1 MDEGSYSGIRLGN
14 LTNKTSPAFKLID
27 IDKDITSLTI
37 TVKNETNNIVETI
50 IATRAVGIEKDPA
63 PGEWTIVVDGV
74 KNNQVKLTPQGTDWL
89 LTLNKEL
96 VHGKY
101 ELNIETE
108 DRAGNKSSDLP
119 QTKKPQPLTLTI
131 DTEAPDAPVISLESD
146 TGVAGD
152 NITKETRPTFKLE
165 LKDLAEDVIKLIITV
180 TDQKEGKNTTI
191 GPFTATKNS
200 QGEWSLQPKGGSL
213 TEDGRLKL
221 SSDSWQDGDYRLSV
235 IAEDQAG
242 NQSKKPEKLNFDID
256 TALTQPRITL
266 DAKSDS
272 GDSNSDKLTNK
283 TAPIFN
289 LTDIDLDT
297 TTLIITV
304 KKEGSIVETVTAKRK
319 VTGEQN
325 KPKPGEWDITVTG
338 EEGNQLDRQLAS
350 LTGKD
355 RDWKLILSQQLTH
368 GEYQLTIESEDRA
381 GNKSSDEDRNKPDPL
396 TIQIDTELSTPTI
409 SLDSGSDS
417 GEKDN
422 DNITN
427 KTSPAFKLIDIDK
440 DITSLTITV
449 KNETNN
455 IVETIIATRAVGT
468 DKEPNPEGWTIVVD
482 GVKNNQVK
490 LTPQGTDW
498 LLTLNKELVH
508 GKYELNIETEDRA
521 GNKSS
526 DLPQTKKPQP
536 LTLTIDTEVPDA
548 PVISLESDSGVVG
561 DNITKETQPVF
572 KLELKDLAQ
581 DVIKLIIVVTDKE
594 GNSVTYDDGKNTEI
608 GSFTATKDNQ
618 GKWRLEPGDGS
629 LTEDGRL
636 KLSSASWKDGDYLI
650 SVIAE
655 DQAGN
660 QSTAPEK
667 LNFDIDTVLT
677 LPRITLD
684 AESDSGDS
692 NSDKL
697 INKTAPIFN
706 LTDIDFD
713 TTTLIITVKKEGS
726 IVETITAK
734 RKVTGSHKEPK
745 PDAWD
750 IRVTGEDGKPLD
762 TLLASLTEKG
772 TDWQLTLS
780 QQLTH
785 GEYQLTIESEDRAGN
800 KSSDLNTE
808 APSSLNLTIDTV
820 KPPAPPMFLVEDHE
834 RGELED
840 HLTNVSTPTFMLDL
854 SDLAEDVTKIT
865 IKVTDKADKEVQYP
879 NSDKNIGTFTVT
891 RDAAGGWTLTPS
903 GGSLFEDG
911 KLSLSSN
918 KWKDGD
924 YKLVVNAHDKA
935 GNTSEKPTLFEFNLD
950 TQITL
955 PGILLD
961 TASDTGDNTSYN
973 ITRITTPTFNLTGI
987 DKDLVNISIK
997 VTNVKEEI
1005 VSTLTATRK
1014 VTKSGATEWSVQ
1026 PSGAVLKNTDGNWQ
1040 IILKNELPD
1049 GEYNVNIVT
1058 ADRAGN
1064 KKTSCLISLL
1074 HFRSCYR
1081 K

>member
-381 GNKSSDEDRNKPDPL
+381 GNKSSD
-396 TIQIDTELSTPTI
+396 
-409 SLDSGSDS
+409 
-417 GEKDN
+417 
-422 DNITN
+422 
-427 KTSPAFKLIDIDK
+427 
-440 DITSLTITV
+440 
-449 KNETNN
+449 
-455 IVETIIATRAVGT
+455 
-468 DKEPNPEGWTIVVD
+468 
-482 GVKNNQVK
+482 
-490 LTPQGTDW
+490 
-498 LLTLNKELVH
+498 
-508 GKYELNIETEDRA
+508 
-521 GNKSS
+521 
-526 DLPQTKKPQP
+526 
-536 LTLTIDTEVPDA
+536 
-548 PVISLESDSGVVG
+548 
-561 DNITKETQPVF
+561 
-572 KLELKDLAQ
+572 
-581 DVIKLIIVVTDKE
+581 
-594 GNSVTYDDGKNTEI
+594 
-608 GSFTATKDNQ
+608 
-618 GKWRLEPGDGS
+618 
-629 LTEDGRL
+629 
-636 KLSSASWKDGDYLI
+636 
-650 SVIAE
+650 
-655 DQAGN
+655 
-660 QSTAPEK
+660 
-667 LNFDIDTVLT
+667 
-677 LPRITLD
+677 
-684 AESDSGDS
+684 
-692 NSDKL
+692 
-697 INKTAPIFN
+697 
-706 LTDIDFD
+706 
-713 TTTLIITVKKEGS
+713 
-726 IVETITAK
+726 
-734 RKVTGSHKEPK
+734 
-745 PDAWD
+745 
-750 IRVTGEDGKPLD
+750 
-762 TLLASLTEKG
+762 
-772 TDWQLTLS
+772 
-780 QQLTH
+780 
-785 GEYQLTIESEDRAGN
+785 
-800 KSSDLNTE
+800 LNTE